1 MRTNDAVSGL
11 VLILLASVMIYL
23 TATFPPF
30 PGQKYGPSLFPR
42 LLGGALILC
51 GGLLILQ
58 GLVARRSGERWVV
71 FAPWTREPWRLV
83 SFVLMIGVIL
93 LYIFASEVVG
103 FLPIAFILLTV
114 LFVWFRVSPL
124 RAVPIALLGVFAI
137 NYFFGHLMRVPLPR
151 GFLNSMTL
159 PPWLMSIL

>member
-11 VLILLASVMIYL
+11 VLILLASLMIYL

-42 LLGGALILC
+42 LLGAGVILC
-51 GGLLILQ
+51 GVLLILQ
-58 GLVARRSGERWVV
+58 GLAARRSGERWVV

-83 SFVLMIGVIL
+83 SFALMIGLVVFYIL
-93 LYIFASEVVG
+93 ASETVG
-103 FLPIAFILLTV
+103 FLPVAFTLLV
-114 LFVWFRVSPL
+114 GLFVWFRVSLL
-124 RAVPIALLGVFAI
+124 RAVPLALLSVFAI

>member
-11 VLILLASVMIYL
+11 VLILLASLMIYL

-42 LLGGALILC
+42 LLGAGIILC
-51 GGLLILQ
+51 GVLLIVQ
-58 GLVARRSGERWVV
+58 GIAARRSGERWVV
-71 FAPWTREPWRLV
+71 FASWTREPWRLT
-83 SFVLMIGVIL
+83 SFLLTIGLIVFYIL
-93 LYIFASEVVG
+93 ASEIVG
-103 FLPIAFILLTV
+103 FLPVAFVFLTV
-114 LFVWFRVSPL
+114 LFVWFRVAPL
-124 RAVPIALLGVFAI
+124 RAAVVALLSVFAI